1 MTKPFALIIEDDPK
15 LTFVFRTALQEAGF
29 ETAID
34 SNGNCYT
41 DYLNRDGLTLI
52 LLDMHMPYA
61 SGPSILANLRANP
74 QSVNTP
80 ILIVTADLHLA
91 NSMQAI
97 GEQVLLKPIT
107 VGRLIE
113 VASQYLPQRDADN

>member
-15 LTFVFRTALQEAGF
+15 LRFVFETALHTVCF

-34 SNGNCYT
+34 ANGDCYM
-41 DYLNRDGLTLI
+41 DYVERDGLALI

-61 SGPSILANLRANP
+61 PGPSILADLRANP
-74 QSVNTP
+74 HSANVP
-80 ILIVTADLHLA
+80 VLIVTADLHLA

-107 VGRLIE
+107 IGRLIE
-113 VASQYLPQRDADN
+113 VASHYLPQGEADG

>member
-15 LTFVFRTALQEAGF
+15 LTFVFQTALQTAGF

-34 SNGNCYT
+34 SNGNRYT

-52 LLDMHMPYA
+52 LLDMHMPYT
-61 SGPSILANLRANP
+61 SGPSILADLRANP
-74 QSVNTP
+74 QTANIP
-80 ILIVTADLHLA
+80 ILIMTADLYLA

-113 VASQYLPQRDADN
+113 VAGQYLPQRDADD